1 MSETPS
7 AERHSRAKAIY
18 GLAVFLL
25 VTAHGLVLFLSWL
38 IKAVRPDWPL
48 RPLLSEEGVRWLFG
62 HFTDN
67 LLSPL
72 LVRLLLGLC
81 AVSALRG
88 SHLPGAIRRLRSWP
102 TMAYRERLAL
112 RSVLFEVVLVAAVL
126 ILLTVPS
133 HAILLN
139 VSGSL
144 YPKQLL
150 GKHLRRR
157 LPHGHHG
164 LADLRHHRGRRQEV
178 GQHLPH
184 PHRPCRRTLAAAD
197 LHPHA
202 PARCMIA
209 YVLG

>member
-72 LVRLLLGLC
+72 LVWLLLGLC

-102 TMAYRERLAL
+102 TMAYRER
-112 RSVLFEVVLVAAVL
+112 
-126 ILLTVPS
+126 S
-133 HAILLN
+133 H
-139 VSGSL
+139 
-144 YPKQLL
+144 
-150 GKHLRRR
+150 
-157 LPHGHHG
+157 
-164 LADLRHHRGRRQEV
+164 
-178 GQHLPH
+178 
-184 PHRPCRRTLAAAD
+184 
-197 LHPHA
+197 
-202 PARCMIA
+202 
-209 YVLG
+209 

>member
-7 AERHSRAKAIY
+7 AERYSRAKAIY

-72 LVRLLLGLC
+72 LVWLLLGLC

-102 TMAYRERLAL
+102 TMAYRER
-112 RSVLFEVVLVAAVL
+112 
-126 ILLTVPS
+126 S
-133 HAILLN
+133 H
-139 VSGSL
+139 
-144 YPKQLL
+144 
-150 GKHLRRR
+150 
-157 LPHGHHG
+157 
-164 LADLRHHRGRRQEV
+164 
-178 GQHLPH
+178 
-184 PHRPCRRTLAAAD
+184 
-197 LHPHA
+197 
-202 PARCMIA
+202 
-209 YVLG
+209 

>member
-72 LVRLLLGLC
+72 LVWLLLGLC

-102 TMAYRERLAL
+102 TLAYRERLAL

-144 YPKQLL
+144 
-150 GKHLRRR
+150 
-157 LPHGHHG
+157 
-164 LADLRHHRGRRQEV
+164 
-178 GQHLPH
+178 
-184 PHRPCRRTLAAAD
+184 
-197 LHPHA
+197 
-202 PARCMIA
+202 
-209 YVLG
+209 